1 MNAALALTDSAHLVA
16 SWRAG
21 VLSLPDDQVPCPGMI
36 WRSPGE
42 GGREGVWRHV
52 RKAMLVFLD
61 EWGEHAADLGWSTEA
76 LFGVH
81 RGAGALRSDSTGA
94 LVSLYPRRC
103 IALCEREIHLER
115 RGSITVD
122 RGLTNPAD
130 SVPLWLFAAVQKR
143 IAHNTLR
150 QSI

>member
-1 MNAALALTDSAHLVA
+1 
-16 SWRAG
+16 
-21 VLSLPDDQVPCPGMI
+21 
-36 WRSPGE
+36 
-42 GGREGVWRHV
+42 
-52 RKAMLVFLD
+52 MLVFLD

-81 RGAGALRSDSTGA
+81 RAAGALRSDSTGA

-103 IALCEREIHLER
+103 ISLWEREIHLER
-115 RGSITVD
+115 RGSIMVD

-130 SVPLWLFAAVQKR
+130 SVPLWLFAASQKR